1 MGPGSCTAATA
12 SSRRVQRAITRPD
25 RSSRGLFMRVRRR
38 SGQLYRRQR
47 HHCVATNP
55 PQHRTIACTRDTY
68 RSLQTFSTLLE
79 SRNLQSTLV
88 EVLVQ
93 GKLFPEVGKA
103 GKVGSTASTVFY
115 MPDAVQNSWQYT
127 DRLPNSKKSGDCAK
141 PPKSLEFVPNR
152 DSVWESNI
160 IVPIDFLCEYEYTLQ

>member
-1 MGPGSCTAATA
+1 MCRAVGELSVVQLNSEAA
-12 SSRRVQRAITRPD
+12 
-25 RSSRGLFMRVRRR
+25 RSHGESV
-38 SGQLYRRQR
+38 SVPVPLYRRYR
-47 HHCVATNP
+47 YRY
-55 PQHRTIACTRDTY
+55 RTPVPVLDLA
-68 RSLQTFSTLLE
+68 LA
-79 SRNLQSTLV
+79 LV

-93 GKLFPEVGKA
+93 GKLYVKVFPEVGKA

-152 DSVWESNI
+152 DSGLGKS
-160 IVPIDFLCEYEYTLQ
+160 LSS

>member
-1 MGPGSCTAATA
+1 M
-12 SSRRVQRAITRPD
+12 
-25 RSSRGLFMRVRRR
+25 
-38 SGQLYRRQR
+38 
-47 HHCVATNP
+47 
-55 PQHRTIACTRDTY
+55 
-68 RSLQTFSTLLE
+68 
-79 SRNLQSTLV
+79 

-93 GKLFPEVGKA
+93 GRLYVKVFPEVGKA

-152 DSVWESNI
+152 DSGLGKSLSSGGLPGMHWDLPACTN
-160 IVPIDFLCEYEYTLQ
+160 PAAAGWLK